1 MLITRQD
8 FVQRDN
14 LSFELELRP
23 HTVGASTH
31 EIVLDEEMHD
41 NDVKVLS
48 DVPAPAYEV
57 VTDPTLVD
65 SMDMSDKMQEAE
77 QRITASQRN
86 GQISASTEAQSVSSL
101 TDDHV
106 DVEI

>member
-1 MLITRQD
+1 MLIVRQD

-41 NDVKVLS
+41 GDAKVLS
-48 DVPAPAYEV
+48 DEPAPAYEI

-65 SMDMSDKMQEAE
+65 SMDLSDKLQEAE
-77 QRITASQRN
+77 QRIATSQRN
-86 GQISASTEAQSVSSL
+86 GQISSTTELQSASSI
-101 TDDHV
+101 TDDHI